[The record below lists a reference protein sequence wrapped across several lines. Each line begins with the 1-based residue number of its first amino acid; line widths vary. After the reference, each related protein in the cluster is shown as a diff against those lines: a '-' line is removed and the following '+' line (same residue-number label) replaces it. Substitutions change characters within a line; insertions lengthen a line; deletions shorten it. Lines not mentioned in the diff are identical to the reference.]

1 MQLIRCTKKLQKEM
15 CLKTADL
22 VDEEIESETLGGWHA
37 NLLAINRRKCVL
49 FTNDKTLFNFII
61 TGVKKVQLAQLHTLF
76 KDHLQCILA
85 DEEIDTATRSQIMQ
99 EYQTIRFAN
108 TNSKSVLG
116 AMNDL
121 AFHYEVHI
129 CDDGGV
135 NGCLLPSI
143 INKLNRMPMK
153 RLNYNYPIDAL
164 QSLYRLQ
171 AAP

>member
-1 MQLIRCTKKLQKEM
+1 MG
-15 CLKTADL
+15 LKTADL
-22 VDEEIESETLGGWHA
+22 VDQEIEGETLGGWHA
-37 NLLAINRRKCVL
+37 NLLVINRRKCVL
-49 FTNDKTLFNFII
+49 FINDKTLFNFII
-61 TGVKKVQLAQLHTLF
+61 TGVKKAQFAQLHTLF

-85 DEEIDTATRSQIMQ
+85 TEEIDTATRSQIMQ
-99 EYQTIRFAN
+99 EYQTICFAN

-135 NGCLLPSI
+135 TGCLLPSI
-143 INKLNRMPMK
+143 IHKLNRMRMK
-153 RLNYNYPIDAL
+153 RLNYGYPIDAL
-164 QSLYRLQ
+164 QNLYRLQ